1 MSDRCDFREV
11 LVQRRVR
18 PTPLRLWVLETLR
31 SEDRVWQAREI
42 LQAIRVRRPVNKVSV
57 YRILDDLTRL
67 GLVRKLT
74 SEGNA
79 AHYELACEHH
89 PPHPHFQC
97 QACKEIQCL
106 EPVSLDHIWR
116 EIKGSRGNLAEHVEI
131 RVAGLCSKC
140 RRLKFHR

>member
-1 MSDRCDFREV
+1 MSDRCDFYEV
-11 LVQRRVR
+11 LVRRRLR
-18 PTPLRLWVLETLR
+18 PTPLRLRVLDILGSGKR
-31 SEDRVWQAREI
+31 AWQAREI
-42 LQAIRVRRPVNKVSV
+42 LQAIRTNRPINKVTV

-74 SEGNA
+74 SEGA
-79 AHYELACEHH
+79 SAHYELACEHH

-97 QACKEIQCL
+97 QACKEVQCL

-116 EIKGSRGNLAEHVEI
+116 EIKGPRGNRSEHLEI

-140 RRLKFHR
+140 LDTD

>member
-1 MSDRCDFREV
+1 MSDRCDFREI

-18 PTPLRLWVLETLR
+18 PTPLRLGVLETLS
-31 SEDRVWQAREI
+31 SEDRAWQAREI
-42 LQAIRVRRPVNKVSV
+42 LDAIRARRPVNKVSV

-74 SEGNA
+74 SEGAA

-97 QACKEIQCL
+97 QACKEVQCL
-106 EPVSLDHIWR
+106 EPVPLDHIWR
-116 EIKGSRGNLAEHVEI
+116 EIKGPRENRADHLEI

-140 RRLKFHR
+140 RKTG